1 MISAGLPDVNY
12 LLARVKWL
20 LGQTEIAERLVEEL
34 ARGTDATAE
43 VFLLKAQVGGK
54 EEDRGEKG
62 RNYRSK

>member
-1 MISAGLPDVNY
+1 MNY

-43 VFLLKAQVGGK
+43 VFLLKAQVG
-54 EEDRGEKG
+54 EEEKNGGEKG
-62 RNYRSK
+62 MNYRSR